1 MTAPALRALKET
13 FNCTITVLTSPMS
26 APVAPFIPD
35 IDDIIVFNAPWV
47 KTDEPSAIDQFY
59 KPIDEIKCRQFDAAV
74 IFTVYSQNPMPSIIL
89 AFLAG
94 IPLRLAYCRENP
106 YQLLTNWIPDKEPY
120 TFVQHQVRRDLK
132 LVESVGAHTK
142 DKLLCLKV
150 DEGKWPDT
158 QHKLRLLNIEPS
170 RPWIIFHPGV
180 SEEKR
185 RYPVAHWIETGRKIR
200 EFYGVQILITG
211 TENEKDLAEEIRCG
225 IGSGCFSLAGLMT
238 LEEFIL
244 LVKKSPLII
253 SVNTSSI
260 HIAAATNTPV
270 IVLYA
275 LTNPQHTPWKATGRV
290 LWYDVPEKMRSKN
303 EVIRFVHN
311 TLHPRNASMVTP
323 RDVLRTLHEVLTRSD
338 STIPEMLPLR
348 SKQEEL
354 L

>member
-1 MTAPALRALKET
+1 M
-13 FNCTITVLTSPMS
+13 
-26 APVAPFIPD
+26 
-35 IDDIIVFNAPWV
+35 
-47 KTDEPSAIDQFY
+47 
-59 KPIDEIKCRQFDAAV
+59 
-74 IFTVYSQNPMPSIIL
+74 
-89 AFLAG
+89 
-94 IPLRLAYCRENP
+94 
-106 YQLLTNWIPDKEPY
+106 
-120 TFVQHQVRRDLK
+120 
-132 LVESVGAHTK
+132 
-142 DKLLCLKV
+142 
-150 DEGKWPDT
+150 
-158 QHKLRLLNIEPS
+158 
-170 RPWIIFHPGV
+170 IFHPGV

-185 RYPVAHWIETGRKIR
+185 RYPVAYWIETGRKIR

-211 TENEKDLAEEIRCG
+211 TESEKDLAEEIRCG

-238 LEEFIL
+238 LEQFIL

-323 RDVLRTLHEVLTRSD
+323 RDVLRTLHEVLTGSD

-348 SKQEEL
+348 SKQEQL